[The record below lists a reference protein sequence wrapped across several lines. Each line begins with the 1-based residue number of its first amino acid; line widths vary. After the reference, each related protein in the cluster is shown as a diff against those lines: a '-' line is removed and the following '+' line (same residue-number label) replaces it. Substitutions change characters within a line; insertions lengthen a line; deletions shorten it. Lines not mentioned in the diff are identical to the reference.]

1 MFMNRGRPIAEPKI
15 QYRPEVRWWLA
26 EGFHTD
32 QSLEAAVESLYRM
45 GFSACEVLTLT
56 EFTID
61 RQLYGW
67 GSEEYNH
74 DMLTIAKKA
83 TELGMGFSFTSG
95 PNWQSSIPGMDI
107 NDEAAGQELNFT
119 NVNVKGGETFD
130 GELKP
135 YDKIVFA
142 NHKMDEFHE
151 RIFAN
156 IKMGPNTSV
165 LPQESDLIHRFVA
178 AVAVK
183 FQNAEDMNK
192 LDLNSYRDILPV
204 GPVGPPGKKDV
215 YDTLYFAGNRGE
227 DITDLVEERDG
238 KYYLRWQAP
247 KDGNYAVIVF
257 WRHGTAQIAEAAYA
271 PAVVVSHIEERGPK
285 AMMEYWNEHIFT
297 PEMRDIIK
305 KNGNVDFFQDSLEI
319 NTLMS
324 SNLYWCED
332 FPEQFRQ
339 RRGYDVIPY
348 LPTLIEWNHRSMGL
362 PDTSDDDPPR
372 FAFAEDPGLYRR
384 VLDDL
389 HLTQTELYG
398 ERYLKPLKEWLNS
411 VGVRLRAQAAYG
423 SRSVSFEMSLPAQ
436 YLDIQETET
445 FEMEDVIDYYR
456 VHAGAVHLNRFK
468 LFSAET
474 GAIGGAAYTVSL
486 KEYMKKIHRLYAGGV
501 NRVIM
506 HGYAT
511 VSGPENNV
519 QWPGY
524 DGIGFIFT
532 DRWGERNPYGFA
544 IRHFTSYLG
553 RLQEAL
559 RAGTAKVDVGIINY
573 MFRSPDSKVVNQY
586 SSKTQEE
593 MLFWKDEGKLAL
605 AGYTYEFF
613 APQYLERFESDGVT
627 FDSGMT
633 DYKALVVWQDIF
645 PETSKKILN
654 NFALQGM
661 PIVVVGDGKVHCE
674 SILGLPNV
682 KFCSDPKDVS
692 SALKDLGITP
702 RVDFSEPKPFYT
714 VWKETEEGANLYVMN
729 AGPTDDEL
737 VLSIGGL
744 WNVSR
749 LDCWTGIE
757 SEYCSKAENSC
768 TTVMCRLAAGDA
780 ALFKLRPTFSEHAA
794 PAASADT
801 ALPSVTPVSKWNV
814 TIEDWQR
821 GERKPVTE
829 TRMGH
834 TTTEYYFETDK
845 KLISFTMDKL
855 VTWDEIPEVGKE
867 VSGIGR
873 YEGTF
878 SLAEDWDSS
887 RFGLKCDLGCVVEMA
902 KVTVNGQFVQC
913 ADMLDPVVD
922 ISDFVHVGANNIV
935 IEVSTTLANRLIA
948 YGRYRPGMIAYI
960 SRRIIDFQKNG
971 LTSCDFKPFVK

>member
-1 MFMNRGRPIAEPKI
+1 MNKEPEM

-26 EGFHTD
+26 QGYHTD
-32 QSLEAAVESLYRM
+32 QSLEAAVESLHRM
-45 GFSACEVLTLT
+45 GFSACEILTLT

-95 PNWQSSIPGMDI
+95 PNWQPAIPGMDI
-107 NDEAAGQELNFT
+107 NDEAAGKELNFT
-119 NVNVKGGETFD
+119 NVNVRGGEVFD

-135 YDKIVFA
+135 YDKIVFSR
-142 NHKMDEFHE
+142 HKMDATHMKM
-151 RIFAN
+151 FAN

-165 LPQESDLIHRFVA
+165 LPEESDLIHRFVA

-183 FQNAEDMNK
+183 FQNPEEMEK
-192 LDLNSYRDILPV
+192 LDLNQYRDIIPV
-204 GPVGPPGKKDV
+204 TPVGPPGEKEI
-215 YDTLYFAGNRGE
+215 YDTLYFAGDKGE
-227 DITDLVEERDG
+227 DISSLVEEKDG
-238 KYYLRWQAP
+238 RYYLKWQAP
-247 KDGNYAVIVF
+247 DDGNYAVIVF
-257 WRHGTAQIAEAAYA
+257 WSHGTAQVAEASYA
-271 PAVVVSHIEERGPK
+271 PAVVINHLDERGPK
-285 AMMEYWNEHIFT
+285 AQAAYWNEHIFT
-297 PEMRDIIK
+297 PEMREIIK

-324 SNLYWCED
+324 SNLYWCDD
-332 FPEQFRQ
+332 FPEQFRL
-339 RRGYDVIPY
+339 RRGYDLIPF

-372 FAFAEDPGLYRR
+372 YDFAADPGLHRR
-384 VLDDL
+384 VLDDF

-423 SRSVSFEMSLPAQ
+423 SRSVSFEMTLPAQ

-456 VHAGAVHLNRFK
+456 VHSGAVHLNRFRQ
-468 LFSAET
+468 FSAET
-474 GAIGGAAYTVSL
+474 GAIGGSSYTVSL

-511 VSGPENNV
+511 ISGPEGNV

-532 DRWGERNPYGFA
+532 DRWGERNPYAFA
-544 IRHFTSYLG
+544 CRDFTSYLG

-573 MFRSPDSKVVNQY
+573 MFSSPDSHVVNQR
-586 SSKTQEE
+586 SAKTQEE
-593 MLFWKDEGKLAL
+593 MLFWRDGNRLAEQ
-605 AGYTYEFF
+605 GYTYEFF
-613 APQYLERFESDGVT
+613 APQYLERFCSDGKT
-627 FDSGMT
+627 FDAGKT
-633 DYKALVVWQDIF
+633 DYRALVVWQSTF
-645 PETSKKILN
+645 PEASRKVLEE
-654 NFALQGM
+654 FAAKGM
-661 PIVVVGDGKVHCE
+661 PIVVVGDAKPRFE

-682 KFCSDPKDVS
+682 KCCTDVKYVAD
-692 SALKDLGITP
+692 ALKTLGITP
-702 RVDFSEPKPFYT
+702 RAAFCKPKPFYT
-714 VWKETEEGANLYVMN
+714 VWRETEDGVNLYVMN
-729 AGPTDDEL
+729 AGTADDKAVIDLEGDWD
-737 VLSIGGL
+737 VF
-744 WNVSR
+744 R
-749 LDCWTGIE
+749 LDCWNGKK
-757 SEYCSKAENSC
+757 SGVGSRNENGR
-768 TTVMCRLAAGDA
+768 TVIGCRLNAGDA
-780 ALFKLRPTFSEHAA
+780 ALYKLRPAAGRCAA
-794 PAASADT
+794 PAAKAET
-801 ALPSVTPVSKWNV
+801 ALPAVSGVDLWNV
-814 TIEDWQR
+814 TVEDWQR
-821 GERKPVTE
+821 GERKTVTE

-834 TTTEYYFETDK
+834 TTTEYYFETIK
-845 KLISFTMDKL
+845 NPISFKLDKL
-855 VTWDEIPEVGKE
+855 APWDEIPEVGKE
-867 VSGIGR
+867 VSGVGH

-878 SLAEDWDSS
+878 CVAEDWDPD
-887 RFGLKCDLGCVVEMA
+887 RFGLKLDLGSVVEMA
-902 KVTVNGQFVQC
+902 RVTVNGEAVQC

-922 ISDFVHVGANNIV
+922 ISDYVRAGKNSLL

-948 YGRYRPGMIAYI
+948 YGRYKPGMRAYI
-960 SRRIIDFQKNG
+960 SGRIIDFQKNG
-971 LTSCDFKPFVK
+971 LTFCEFRPYVK